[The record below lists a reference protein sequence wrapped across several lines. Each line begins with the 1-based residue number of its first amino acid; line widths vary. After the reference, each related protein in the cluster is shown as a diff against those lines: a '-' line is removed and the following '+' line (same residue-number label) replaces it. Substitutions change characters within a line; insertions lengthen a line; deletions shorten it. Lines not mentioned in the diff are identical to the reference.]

1 MLAPMSN
8 RSRFSLLAALVLSIC
23 VPTSR
28 ALAWPTVDAASG
40 HRVTMLGGR
49 WSLAL
54 PEDTSLA
61 PTTGGPSGFHAPQ
74 TIDGIATVSTP
85 EGHLAV
91 RATLLETTRPTDLEA
106 AVRATPPP
114 CASPSYGTLGD
125 RTDLVVIRCT
135 EASPDG
141 ALRPLVAFAVH
152 TDGWVDRIETQI
164 EVSGPASEEARAS
177 AVAYAEAVLASLRAE
192 EATPDVERGTVQL
205 AEVCNDTPDP
215 LTITLPEDWVATRQ
229 VVGGTTLVRATQ
241 LTPMGAPRAM
251 VAIELSPA
259 GTEPPRVPEG
269 AGTLHDGAL
278 LGGAVQWLVVE
289 SPSEDA
295 GLRQLASE
303 ITVDCG
309 ASGTW
314 ARALRISIGGP
325 RDRLAAAQ
333 TLTETLALGTEHARH
348 ATLAAVS
355 SEAPV
360 EPPLPLEGE
369 TEDDEAVRVGHLWS
383 YAIAGVSIAMLIAAL
398 VLRGRNTR
406 PK

>member
-1 MLAPMSN
+1 MSN
-8 RSRFSLLAALVLSIC
+8 RSRLPLLALLVLSIC
-23 VPTSR
+23 APTSR
-28 ALAWPTVDAASG
+28 ALAWPTVDAESG

-54 PEDTSLA
+54 PDDTSLS

-74 TIDGIATVSTP
+74 TIDGIATVSAP
-85 EGHLAV
+85 EGHFAI
-91 RATLLETTRPTDLEA
+91 RATLLETTRPADLEA

-114 CASPSYGTLGD
+114 CASPTYGTLGD

-135 EASPDG
+135 EPSPDG
-141 ALRPLVAFAVH
+141 ALRPLVGFAVH

-164 EVSGPASEEARAS
+164 EVSTGASEEAHAS
-177 AVAYAEAVLASLRAE
+177 AVAYAEAVLGSLRAE
-192 EATPDVERGTVQL
+192 TAEPDVERGAVAL
-205 AEVCNDTPDP
+205 AEVCNDAPDT
-215 LTITLPEDWVATRQ
+215 LALALPEDWIATRQ
-229 VVGGTTLVRATQ
+229 TVGGTTLIRATQ

-251 VAIELSPA
+251 IAIELSPA

-269 AGTLHDGAL
+269 AGVLRDGSL
-278 LGGAVQWLVVE
+278 LGGAVRWLVVE
-289 SPSEDA
+289 SPSDPA

-325 RDRLAAAQ
+325 REQLAEAQ
-333 TLTETLALGTEHARH
+333 TITETIALGSEHGRH

-360 EPPLPLEGE
+360 EPPLPLEGDAE
-369 TEDDEAVRVGHLWS
+369 GDEAVRVGHLWS